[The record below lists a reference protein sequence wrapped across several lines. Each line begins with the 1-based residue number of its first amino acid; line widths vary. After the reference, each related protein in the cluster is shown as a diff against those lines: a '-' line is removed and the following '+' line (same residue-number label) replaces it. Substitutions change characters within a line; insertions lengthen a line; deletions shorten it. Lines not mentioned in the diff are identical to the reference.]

1 MPKKRGLFIT
11 SKFRSQEIKVDKKA
25 DRLWIEILNTS
36 YSERLKIKNKT
47 LVAFF
52 LIKPENLKVEYEAQK
67 KKDKNSRRVY
77 LRTGVRRGRTT
88 SKKRRPQRRTGGF
101 LSRYDFAYAGRY
113 TVNQVG
119 KITPAIIKQATGQI
133 DKNAQDRINQVIR
146 SGGAEVERLLPK
158 IICRA
163 IEDVY
168 KTPFRLLGNLGKQ
181 QFQKIKKNIKK
192 Y

>member
-1 MPKKRGLFIT
+1 M
-11 SKFRSQEIKVDKKA
+11 
-25 DRLWIEILNTS
+25 
-36 YSERLKIKNKT
+36 
-47 LVAFF
+47 
-52 LIKPENLKVEYEAQK
+52 
-67 KKDKNSRRVY
+67 
-77 LRTGVRRGRTT
+77 
-88 SKKRRPQRRTGGF
+88 
-101 LSRYDFAYAGRY
+101 
-113 TVNQVG
+113 
-119 KITPAIIKQATGQI
+119 PAIIKQATGQI

-158 IICRA
+158 IIRRA